1 MDHLKVVC
9 VLRGPL
15 LHSVGQFLREAWIQ
29 LDGRHV
35 SHRID
40 QSKRERSETRADL
53 NNVVCCIDAGFRNN
67 LADRIRVM
75 NEVLPQFLRRMN
87 PQFIRECAH
96 LLGAKEMRWRA

>member
-9 VLRGPL
+9 ALRGPL
-15 LHSVGQFLREAWIQ
+15 LHSVGQFLRKARIQ

-35 SHRID
+35 RHGVD
-40 QSKRERSETRADL
+40 QSERERSETGADF
-53 NNVVCCIDAGFRNN
+53 NDVVCCIDAGLRNN